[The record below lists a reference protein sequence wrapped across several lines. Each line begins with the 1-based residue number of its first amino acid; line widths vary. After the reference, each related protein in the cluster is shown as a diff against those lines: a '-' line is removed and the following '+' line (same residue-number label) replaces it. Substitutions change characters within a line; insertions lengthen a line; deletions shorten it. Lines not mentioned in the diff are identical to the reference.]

1 MTTYENHKN
10 IVKQLIEDIDEKIRN
25 DKLIE
30 RQKIVGFAVSEA
42 SVNMIAMLLRK
53 NDLISS
59 GFMINHRYFASKKR
73 ALEKLPFDF
82 GSKDRIIEKLI
93 DIEESRNRLC
103 YGRDKSKTDVEKAV
117 KDLFQLKKIIEKQ
130 IGEEI

>member
-10 IVKQLIEDIDEKIRN
+10 IVKNLIEDIDEKIRSQN
-25 DKLIE
+25 IIE
-30 RQKIVGFAVSEA
+30 RQKIIGFAVSEA
-42 SVNMIAMLLRK
+42 SVNLIAILLRK

-73 ALEKLPFDF
+73 TIEKLPFDF
-82 GSKDRIIEKLI
+82 NNKETIIDLLVN
-93 DIEESRNRLC
+93 IEEGRQRLC
-103 YGRDKSKTDVEKAV
+103 YGKDKSKEEVEKAI
-117 KDLFQLKKIIEKQ
+117 KELFQLKKIIEKE